1 MPENA
6 ARKPVPDSRSSGS
19 EYPKKPSNM
28 ASINSSEPITQL
40 ASRGRRNA
48 PVKKM
53 RARWTMIDAAKSS
66 AAQWWIWRTNRP
78 PRTSKLMSSVD
89 AKAFDISTPRSG

>member
-1 MPENA
+1 M
-6 ARKPVPDSRSSGS
+6 
-19 EYPKKPSNM
+19 
-28 ASINSSEPITQL
+28 IQL

-53 RARWTMIDAAKSS
+53 RAMWMMIDAANSS

-78 PRTSKLMSSVD
+78 PRTSKEMFRVVSYARV
-89 AKAFDISTPRSG
+89 IMTPLSG